1 MADTTADA
9 LKRAQVQ
16 LREGAR
22 AHKRSA
28 NAHRRAAKGNMQ
40 ALAEI
45 EAVCKE
51 LGITLVTTPIDPER
65 SQDND

>member
-22 AHKRSA
+22 VHKRSA
-28 NAHRRAAKGNMQ
+28 NAHRRAARGNMQ
-40 ALAEI
+40 ALAELDAI
-45 EAVCKE
+45 CTD
-51 LGITLVTTPIDPER
+51 LGIQLIITDQER
-65 SQDND
+65 SQDNE